1 MSFAERA
8 GDLFSSSD
16 CFPNG
21 CHLPAGAL
29 LGHEKFLLHHAGN
42 KSGEERP
49 GLACPLWPACQ
60 SCEHLFSRAK
70 SHHLA
75 RVKWLSKQPARKFLK
90 R

>member
-8 GDLFSSSD
+8 GNLFSSSD

-29 LGHEKFLLHHAGN
+29 LGHEKFLLHHAGK

-49 GLACPLWPACQ
+49 GLACLYGQ
-60 SCEHLFSRAK
+60 HV
-70 SHHLA
+70 
-75 RVKWLSKQPARKFLK
+75 RVVSTCSLELK
-90 R
+90 AIISLEVSG